1 MINLRAAFAPVL
13 TLLICAGP
21 SSASSIQ
28 SLIPS
33 SLPFPAWRG
42 GFKMGLNAGHDTWP
56 LEIIFLIIFLIVV
69 IRSIRCAL
77 WHARRWTDS
86 REIVFKDLKYPNN
99 HHVPGVGY
107 YHAEHRR
114 WFPLPWNEL
123 REAKGYYHG
132 GAWHSEP
139 ASPPDPGMTFPDP
152 EHVLDVNLQWRRA
165 NPEKMDRILDDVERR
180 GFGQAVESIENYSR
194 AS

>member
-1 MINLRAAFAPVL
+1 
-13 TLLICAGP
+13 
-21 SSASSIQ
+21 
-28 SLIPS
+28 
-33 SLPFPAWRG
+33 
-42 GFKMGLNAGHDTWP
+42 
-56 LEIIFLIIFLIVV
+56 IILIIFVFGAVNFLVHA
-69 IRSIRCAL
+69 IRNACRGAD
-77 WHARRWTDS
+77 T

-132 GAWHSEP
+132 GTWHPEP
-139 ASPPDPGMTFPDP
+139 APAPDPGMTFPEE
-152 EHVLDVNLQWRRA
+152 EHVLEVNLQWRRA